1 LAYRQSIEG
10 CLEAAIGPGGLK
22 AAELDQWLQ
31 LVEPHV
37 QALKQ
42 DYQSGANALLRVP
55 EWREDI
61 DDARAALERLSQGA
75 RTMVFFGTGGS
86 SLGGQTLAQLGGW
99 FIPGEQR
106 PNQLK
111 RPRNRF
117 YDNLD
122 PRTLERTLNSL
133 DLPSTRFVVISKSG
147 TTAETLAQF
156 LAALQAVK
164 AEGLEDKVPELFLGL
179 TMKTP
184 NGLREICEA
193 HGIPLLDHEPTIAG
207 RYSALTNVGMLAAL
221 ARGLDAVALRQ
232 GAGRVVE
239 AMMAAHKPEAFAPAL
254 GAAVAVAMM
263 KQRGIRAMVML
274 PYSDRLERFAHWHA
288 QLWGESL
295 GKGGEGSI
303 PVSALGPVDQHSL
316 LQLLLDGPRDYLI
329 TTIRYD
335 NAGVGPEIDP
345 ALARQTGA
353 PYLGGHTIGDLV
365 EAQQRAIPEALTGAG
380 RPVRTVD
387 FDALD
392 EEILGSL
399 LMHFMIET
407 ILAARLLGVDP
418 FDQPAVEEGKRLTRQ
433 YLGGEQPGG
442 EEEEQ
447 GGHSPAAAVDR

>member
-1 LAYRQSIEG
+1 MK
-10 CLEAAIGPGGLK
+10 P
-22 AAELDQWLQ
+22 AELAQWLQ
-31 LVEPHV
+31 LVEPHLQV
-37 QALKQ
+37 LKQ
-42 DYQSGANALLRVP
+42 DYESGANALLRVP

-61 DDARAALERLSQGA
+61 DEARAALERLSRGA
-75 RTMVFFGTGGS
+75 STVVFFGTGGS

-122 PRTLERTLNSL
+122 PRTFEETLKTLNL
-133 DLPSTRFVVISKSG
+133 ASTRFVVISKSG

-156 LAALQAVK
+156 LCALQAVK
-164 AEGLEDKVPELFLGL
+164 AEGLEDKIPELFLGL
-179 TMKTP
+179 TIGTP
-184 NGLREICEA
+184 NGLRKICEA
-193 HGIPLLDHEPTIAG
+193 HGIPLLDHEPTNTG
-207 RYSALTNVGMLAAL
+207 RYSALTNVGMLAAM
-221 ARGLDAVALRQ
+221 ARGLDPVALRQ

-239 AMMAAHKPEAFAPAL
+239 ALVETAKPEGFAPAL
-254 GAAVAVAMM
+254 GAALAVAMM
-263 KQRGIRAMVML
+263 KQRNVRAMVML
-274 PYSDRLERFAHWHA
+274 PYSDRLERFANWYA

-295 GKGGEGSI
+295 GKAGEGSA
-303 PVSALGPVDQHSL
+303 PVAALGPVDQHSL
-316 LQLLLDGPRDYLI
+316 LQLLLDGPRDYLV
-329 TTIRYD
+329 TILRHA
-335 NAGVGPEIDP
+335 NAGVGPAIDP
-345 ALARQTGA
+345 ALANQAGA

-365 EAQQRAIPEALTGAG
+365 EAQQRAIPEVLIKAG

-387 FDALD
+387 FAALD
-392 EEILGSL
+392 EESLGSL

-433 YLGGEQPGG
+433 YLGGDQPDG
-442 EEEEQ
+442 EEDKQ

>member
-1 LAYRQSIEG
+1 
-10 CLEAAIGPGGLK
+10 LK
-22 AAELDQWLQ
+22 ASELEQWLG

-37 QALKQ
+37 QALGQ
-42 DYQSGANALLRVP
+42 EYQSGSNALLRVP
-55 EWREDI
+55 EWRDDI
-61 DDARAALERLSQGA
+61 DEARAALERLSQGA

-106 PNQLK
+106 PNQLQ

-122 PRTLERTLNSL
+122 PRTFERTLNSL

-156 LAALQAVK
+156 LTALQAVK
-164 AEGLEDKVPELFLGL
+164 AAGLEDKIPELFLGL
-179 TMKTP
+179 TMNTR
-184 NGLREICEA
+184 NGLRQICEA
-193 HGIPLLDHEPTIAG
+193 HGIPLLEHEPSIPG
-207 RYSALTNVGMLAAL
+207 RYSVLTNVGMLAAM

-239 AMMAAHKPEAFAPAL
+239 ALSEAANPKAFAPAL

-274 PYSDRLERFAHWHA
+274 PYSDRLERFAHWYA

-295 GKGGEGSI
+295 GKGGEGST
-303 PVSALGPVDQHSL
+303 PVPALGPVDQHSL
-316 LQLLLDGPRDYLI
+316 LQLLLDGPRDYLV

-335 NAGVGPEIDP
+335 NAGIGPEIDP
-345 ALARQTGA
+345 SLARQAGA
-353 PYLGGHTIGDLV
+353 PYLGGRTVGDLV
-365 EAQQRAIPEALTGAG
+365 EAQQRAIPEALTNAG

-387 FDALD
+387 FEALD

-407 ILAARLLGVDP
+407 ILAARLLDVDP
-418 FDQPAVEEGKRLTRQ
+418 FDQPAVEEGKRLTQR
-433 YLGGEQPGG
+433 YLGGDQPERQ
-442 EEEEQ
+442 EEKQ
-447 GGHSPAAAVDR
+447 DGHSPAAAVDR

>member
-1 LAYRQSIEG
+1 MEG
-10 CLEAAIGPGGLK
+10 AIGPGGLK
-22 AAELDQWLQ
+22 PAELDQWLQ

-37 QALKQ
+37 QALRQ
-42 DYQSGANALLRVP
+42 DYESGANALLRVP

-75 RTMVFFGTGGS
+75 GTMVFFGTGGS

-122 PRTLERTLNSL
+122 PRTFERTLKSL
-133 DLPSTRFVVISKSG
+133 DLASTRFVVISKSG

-156 LAALQAVK
+156 LSALQAVK
-164 AEGLEDKVPELFLGL
+164 AEGLEAKVPELFLGL
-179 TMKTP
+179 TIKAP
-184 NGLREICEA
+184 NGLRDICEA
-193 HGIPLLDHEPTIAG
+193 HGIPLLDHEPTIPG
-207 RYSALTNVGMLAAL
+207 RYSVLTNVGILAAM
-221 ARGLDAVALRQ
+221 ARGLDAVALRR

-239 AMMAAHKPEAFAPAL
+239 ALVKAVKPEAFAPAL

-263 KQRGIRAMVML
+263 KQRNVRAMVML

-295 GKGGEGSI
+295 GKAGEGSA
-303 PVSALGPVDQHSL
+303 PVAALGPVDQHSL
-316 LQLLLDGPRDYLI
+316 LQLLMDGPRDYLV
-329 TTIRYD
+329 TTLRHD
-335 NAGVGPEIDP
+335 NAGIGPMIDP
-345 ALARQTGA
+345 ALARQAGA

-365 EAQQRAIPEALTGAG
+365 EAQQRAIPEVLIKSG

-387 FDALD
+387 FEALD
-392 EEILGSL
+392 EEVLGSL

-433 YLGGEQPGG
+433 YLGGDQPDG
-442 EEEEQ
+442 EEDKQ